1 MVSTK
6 ELLSIIES
14 SLLGP
19 SPPSPAQRVELLHAV
34 RASLPAFQ
42 TLLSYPPPKP
52 SDRAQVQSKEVRL
65 PDSPPISLDDQDVQI
80 ALKLSDDL
88 HLNEI
93 NCVRLIVHANQ
104 EWGLMGR
111 EPLENLRLSAGL
123 WYTERRDL
131 LTALY
136 TLLRAVVLDQGLDA
150 DLLSDIQKYLED
162 LISSGLRQRLIS
174 LIKELNRKEPAG
186 LGGPQC
192 EPYVLDVRGALV
204 ERQAVVYRERLI
216 LGHCLI
222 LSILVIRTGPKDIKD
237 IFCAL
242 KDSAGELSE
251 SKDVLKHQI
260 TFSLLFSLVISFV
273 SDALSAVPDKASV
286 LSSDASFRREFHETV
301 MAVGNDPNVEHYV
314 DCVRLGWAVHLM
326 LIHDASAAT
335 SVSNASSNDLVYLH
349 SCLEIVFSNNVFQ
362 FMLDKVLRTA
372 AYQNDD
378 EDMIYMYNAYLHK
391 LLTCFLSHSLARDKV
406 KESKE
411 KAMSILSPYRSSVA
425 HDFMHDSNSTSS
437 QVTESSLPFVSLLEF
452 VSEVY
457 QREPELLTG
466 NDVLWTFV
474 NFSGEDHTNFQTLV
488 AFLNML
494 STLASSQEGAS
505 KVYELLK
512 GKAFRS
518 VGWSTLFDCLSI
530 YDDKFKQSLQTAG
543 AMLPELPEGD
553 AKALVA
559 YLNVLQK
566 VVQNGNPIERKN
578 WFLDIEPLFKLLGYE
593 NVPPYLKGALRNAIA
608 TFIHVSPVLKDTI
621 WSYLEQY
628 DLPVVVGSHVGNG
641 AQPMATQVYDMQFE
655 LNEIEARR
663 EQYPSTISFLNLL
676 NELIAEERDVSDR
689 GRRFIGIFRF
699 IYDHVFGPFPQR
711 AYADPCEKW
720 QLVVS
725 CLQHFHMI
733 LSKYDITEEDI
744 DSVIDRTQL
753 STETQQSSLQMQLP
767 VLELLKDFMS
777 GKAVFRNIMGI
788 LLQGV
793 NTIITERT
801 SQIYGQLL
809 EKAVQFSLE
818 IIILVLEKDSLLSDF
833 WRPLYQPLDVILS
846 QDHNQIVALLEYV
859 RYDFRPQIQQC
870 SIKIMSILSSRM
882 AGLVSILLKSSAAS
896 CLIEDYAACL
906 ELRSEESQFIE
917 NSGDDPGVLIL
928 QLMIDNISRPAP
940 NVTHMLLKFDLDS
953 NIERTILQP
962 KFHYSC
968 LKIILEI
975 LEKLLK
981 PDVNA
986 LLYEF
991 GFQLLYELC
1000 LDPLTC
1006 GPIMDLLSTK
1016 KYQFFVKHLDTIGV
1030 IPLPKRSSNQALRIS
1045 SLHQRAWLLKLLAI
1059 ELHAGDMSS
1068 SSHRDTCQSIV
1079 GHLFGRE
1086 IIGTETDQVIQ
1097 HSLSLQITAEHAGTR
1112 TISKSKVLELL
1123 EVVQFRSPDTTVKLS
1138 QIISTLKYDLLVEDI
1153 LGNPTISGKG
1163 GVYYYSERGDRLIDL
1178 SSFRDKLWQKFSST
1192 NPQLSN
1198 FGSELEVNNVKDTI
1212 QQLLRWGWT
1221 YNKNLEEQAAQLHM
1235 LTGWSQIVEV
1245 SASRRTSLLEN
1256 QSEVLYLVLD
1266 ASLTASASPDCS
1278 LKMAFILC
1286 QVALTCMAKL
1296 RDDRFLCP
1304 TGFNSDSAAYL
1315 DVLMVKQLSNGAC
1328 HSILFKLILAILRH
1342 ESSEALRRRQY
1353 ALLLSYFQY
1362 CQHILDP
1369 DVPKAVLQYLL
1380 LDEQDGDDLDLHKIN
1395 KEQAELSHA
1404 NFSILRKEAQP
1415 LLDLVIKDATQG
1427 GEPGKTIALYVLDA
1441 FICVDHD
1448 RFFLSQLQSRGFLR
1462 SCLLSI
1468 SSASFQDGGNFLNS
1482 LQRACTIEGE
1492 LALILRISHKYGK
1505 SGAQVLF
1512 SMGALEHIAS
1522 CKAVSFL
1529 GSMRRVDTKLRR
1541 DVASDFDKQR
1551 MIITPVL
1558 RLAFSLTSL
1567 IDTSEFLEIKN
1578 KIVREVIDFIKGHL
1592 SFFDKVLREDISE
1605 AEELTMEQIN
1615 LVVGILSKVW
1625 PYEESDDCGFVQGLF
1640 GMMHALFSCEAPTY
1654 GQSVRSLENQRK
1666 TELNRFRLCFS
1677 LSSYLY
1683 FLIRKKSL
1691 RLQISNDVSDYHTSV
1706 QIQQPTLILLGSL
1719 LNSVTVALER
1729 AGEEKSL
1736 LLNRIRDINELSRQ
1750 EVDEILTM
1758 CARQDCVSSSD
1769 NIQKRRYVAMVEMC
1783 QVVGNRDQLI
1793 TLLLPVAEQVLNII
1807 LIHFQDSSI
1816 TTEASGATRT
1826 ITYGSRSEPEDEI
1839 SLISGKLLPN
1849 LERLELLS
1857 EEKVGH
1863 NLKVFRR
1870 LVTSLKEMSIQKNTT
1885 NKAIT
1890 TLGNKFHTS
1899 HKELKDKR
1907 LALKTR
1913 TWCNPSQA
1921 ITMSIGA
1928 NRGEVM
1934 FREKSMA
1941 NAWKRDRGTNFV
1953 SPRTLFSLFS
1963 ITFLFLIFFLFFF
1976 TSSNRNPYP
1985 SPTVNIKT
1993 TFPFRT
1999 IQPFDCQK
2007 CPQSYPVIANIVENL
2022 RHPFLYSLADLGNL
2036 PEKPHKN
2043 IVRLLKGKPFRKPDI
2058 SATVQEVLEKFRREG
2073 RDGLFVDVGGN
2084 VGMASFAAAV
2094 MGFRV
2099 LVFEPVLE
2107 NLQRICD
2114 GIYLNRVGELVTV
2127 FEAATSD
2134 HLGNI
2139 TFHKLV
2145 GRLDNSAVSATGA
2158 KLAFKSNEEIALQ
2171 VRSVPLDEVIP
2182 ESEPVLLLK
2191 IDVQGWE
2198 YHVLKGASKLLS
2210 RKGSEAPYL
2219 IYEEDER
2226 LLQASNTTAKEIREF
2241 LHSVG
2246 YHHCTQHGTDAHC
2259 TKKD

>member
-150 DLLSDIQKYLED
+150 DLLFDIQKYLED

-192 EPYVLDVRGALV
+192 EPYVLDSRGALV

-494 STLASSQEGAS
+494 ITG
-505 KVYELLK
+505 
-512 GKAFRS
+512 
-518 VGWSTLFDCLSI
+518 
-530 YDDKFKQSLQTAG
+530 
-543 AMLPELPEGD
+543 GD

-628 DLPVVVGSHVGNG
+628 DLPVVVDSHVGNG

-1256 QSEVLYLVLD
+1256 QSEVLYL
-1266 ASLTASASPDCS
+1266 DC
-1278 LKMAFILC
+1278 LFCEL
-1286 QVALTCMAKL
+1286 
-1296 RDDRFLCP
+1296 FLS
-1304 TGFNSDSAAYL
+1304 FSDLQYSFCF
-1315 DVLMVKQLSNGAC
+1315 S
-1328 HSILFKLILAILRH
+1328 
-1342 ESSEALRRRQY
+1342 QY

-1468 SSASFQDGGNFLNS
+1468 SSASFQ
-1482 LQRACTIEGE
+1482 
-1492 LALILRISHKYGK
+1492 
-1505 SGAQVLF
+1505 
-1512 SMGALEHIAS
+1512 
-1522 CKAVSFL
+1522 
-1529 GSMRRVDTKLRR
+1529 
-1541 DVASDFDKQR
+1541 
-1551 MIITPVL
+1551 
-1558 RLAFSLTSL
+1558 
-1567 IDTSEFLEIKN
+1567 IKN

-1870 LVTSLKEMSIQKNTT
+1870 LVTSLKEMSIQK
-1885 NKAIT
+1885 
-1890 TLGNKFHTS
+1890 L
-1899 HKELKDKR
+1899 
-1907 LALKTR
+1907 
-1913 TWCNPSQA
+1913 
-1921 ITMSIGA
+1921 
-1928 NRGEVM
+1928 
-1934 FREKSMA
+1934 
-1941 NAWKRDRGTNFV
+1941 V
-1953 SPRTLFSLFS
+1953 S
-1963 ITFLFLIFFLFFF
+1963 
-1976 TSSNRNPYP
+1976 
-1985 SPTVNIKT
+1985 
-1993 TFPFRT
+1993 
-1999 IQPFDCQK
+1999 
-2007 CPQSYPVIANIVENL
+2007 
-2022 RHPFLYSLADLGNL
+2022 
-2036 PEKPHKN
+2036 
-2043 IVRLLKGKPFRKPDI
+2043 
-2058 SATVQEVLEKFRREG
+2058 
-2073 RDGLFVDVGGN
+2073 
-2084 VGMASFAAAV
+2084 
-2094 MGFRV
+2094 
-2099 LVFEPVLE
+2099 
-2107 NLQRICD
+2107 
-2114 GIYLNRVGELVTV
+2114 
-2127 FEAATSD
+2127 
-2134 HLGNI
+2134 
-2139 TFHKLV
+2139 
-2145 GRLDNSAVSATGA
+2145 
-2158 KLAFKSNEEIALQ
+2158 
-2171 VRSVPLDEVIP
+2171 
-2182 ESEPVLLLK
+2182 
-2191 IDVQGWE
+2191 
-2198 YHVLKGASKLLS
+2198 
-2210 RKGSEAPYL
+2210 
-2219 IYEEDER
+2219 
-2226 LLQASNTTAKEIREF
+2226 
-2241 LHSVG
+2241 
-2246 YHHCTQHGTDAHC
+2246 
-2259 TKKD
+2259 